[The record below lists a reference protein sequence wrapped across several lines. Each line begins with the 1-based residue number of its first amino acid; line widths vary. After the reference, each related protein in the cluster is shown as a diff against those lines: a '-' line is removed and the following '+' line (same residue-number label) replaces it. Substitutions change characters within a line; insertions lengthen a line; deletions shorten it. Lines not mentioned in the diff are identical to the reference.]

1 MTNIFFF
8 SVRFIKEELMRLQEP
23 GSYVGEVVKPMGKK
37 KILVKVSKFLKT
49 SENFFSDSLRD
60 APTTILIFNK
70 MLGTS

>member
-1 MTNIFFF
+1 M
-8 SVRFIKEELMRLQEP
+8 RFIKEELMRLQEP

-49 SENFFSDSLRD
+49 SEIFFSDSLRD

>member
-1 MTNIFFF
+1 
-8 SVRFIKEELMRLQEP
+8 VRFIKEELMRLQEP